1 MSCIASPRCDYS
13 QSLIRNVSNGL
24 GNSDALVS
32 FPESAES
39 RSESSPVSVYRLLHA
54 RGPWARISRP
64 PVRARVSPESEWVL
78 VLGAKCQVPAS
89 IYSRLVETRRGRQ
102 VPGSRRPV
110 PLTRE
115 CRLVTHG
122 LTTRWSRLRP
132 AWVGS
137 GNLATSAIRMRRRS
151 SAGWRRTATSG
162 WPCPSSTSPHGTGGC
177 GPSSTLLDC
186 STGQWRWHL
195 RNASV
200 NSEWCDCV
208 KMWTLFLTP
217 S

>member
-1 MSCIASPRCDYS
+1 MHLSVF
-13 QSLIRNVSNGL
+13 QSLQNLGVSL
-24 GNSDALVS
+24 L
-32 FPESAES
+32 PS
-39 RSESSPVSVYRLLHA
+39 RSTGYFTLAVPERVYLA
-54 RGPWARISRP
+54 PPQCERGSR
-64 PVRARVSPESEWVL
+64 RRVSGCWWS
-78 VLGAKCQVPAS
+78 AKCQVPAS

-132 AWVGS
+132 PWVGS

-186 STGQWRWHL
+186 STGQ
-195 RNASV
+195 
-200 NSEWCDCV
+200 
-208 KMWTLFLTP
+208 
-217 S
+217 